1 MTENEKDGPKTFKVP
16 EENLPTLRERIAK
29 LNKKAAKL
37 NSGAI
42 AIDIVGE
49 IEEPIYERDFDG
61 MMTKRVIG
69 HRKFFELTVSGAA
82 PKINGWE
89 FIAVVQPTFD
99 EEGKQLGNMLRGVP
113 NASCAVPAEYRN
125 ASSACDHCKT
135 SRRRNETFILHS
147 DAGETKQVGRQ
158 CLRDFLGHTSPEVLC
173 SIAQMLMDAEDF
185 ASDSERDE
193 FGGRHQAQHFNA
205 EEILAL
211 AACSVRLNGWRSN
224 ATAREFGSLSTSGE
238 VSNWIFAR
246 PDERKTWEK
255 PLKPSDED
263 KATAAEVVEWLST
276 LSERSELNDYMYNL
290 SVIGA
295 GATFTTKNFG
305 IACSAIPTYLREM
318 EREINRRKKFEAD
331 LSSQYVGEIGKRET
345 FEATLVYTTDLES
358 QFGVTHLYKF
368 KDAAGNILV
377 WFASSVF
384 YNVAAGRD
392 IDLGD
397 TVKFDA
403 TVKNHEEY
411 KGIKQ
416 TQITRG
422 VWWISK
428 EEKKAAAKIRKAERD
443 AEKAEHE
450 RKIAINPNYF
460 NVYHPD
466 WGKESTEGQKAIDET
481 LARYAAE
488 VAAAQK
494 GLAGNVAEETA

>member
-1 MTENEKDGPKTFKVP
+1 MENEKQDGPKTFKVP
-16 EENLPTLRERIAK
+16 EENLPTLRDRIAK
-29 LNKKAAKL
+29 LNKKATKL
-37 NSGAI
+37 NCAAI
-42 AIDIVGE
+42 AIE
-49 IEEPIYERDFDG
+49 IIRTFEVPIKERDFDG
-61 MMTKRVIG
+61 MMTDRVIG

-113 NASCAVPAEYRN
+113 GASCEVPVEYRS
-125 ASSACDHCKT
+125 ATSACDHCKT
-135 SRRRNETFILHS
+135 SRRRNDTFILHS

-193 FGGRHQAQHFNA
+193 FGSRHQVRYFNA
-205 EEILAL
+205 EEVLAL

-224 ATAREFGSLSTSGE
+224 KTAHEFGSLSTSGE
-238 VSNWIFAR
+238 VGNWIFASNE
-246 PDERKTWEK
+246 DRKAWEK

-263 KATAAEVVEWLST
+263 KATAHEVAEWLAT
-276 LSERSELNDYMYNL
+276 LSARPELNDYMYNL

-331 LSSQYVGEIGKRET
+331 LSSQYVGEVGKRET
-345 FEATLVYTTDLES
+345 FTATLVYTTDLES

-368 KDAAGNILV
+368 KDEAGNILV

-384 YNVAAGRD
+384 YNVAEGRD

-416 TQITRG
+416 TMISRA
-422 VWWISK
+422 VWWVSK
-428 EEKKAAAKIRKAERD
+428 EEKKAAAKARKAERD
-443 AEKAEHE
+443 EKQAEED
-450 RKIAINPNYF
+450 RIRAINPNYW
-460 NVYHPD
+460 NAYHPD
-466 WGKESTEGQKAIDET
+466 YGKESTEGQKAIEET
-481 LARYAAE
+481 LARSAAE

-494 GLAGNVAEETA
+494 GLAGNA